1 MIETKDIFEAAAR
14 NADVYTLQ
22 YLGDG
27 LYMLLMEDDR
37 NNGLLPQ
44 KMNSYGVLKVID
56 TVWYNMQFAPRNLT
70 KENADYIEAADAQYD
85 EPVSDEEFCLK
96 SPVRVAEEYEESCE
110 IELDSIGEL
119 ETFEDFANDWEE
131 IESDDGHLELYQ
143 DN

>member
-1 MIETKDIFEAAAR
+1 MIPTTDIFEAAQR
-14 NADVYTLQ
+14 NADVYHMQ

-70 KENADYIEAADAQYD
+70 KEMADGIEAADARYD
-85 EPVSDEEFCLK
+85 EDCDVS
-96 SPVRVAEEYEESCE
+96 
-110 IELDSIGEL
+110 
-119 ETFEDFANDWEE
+119 DWEE
-131 IESDDGHLELYQ
+131 IESDDGHRELY
-143 DN
+143 DDLDICDTVLE

>member
-1 MIETKDIFEAAAR
+1 MISTTDIFEAAAR

-85 EPVSDEEFCLK
+85 EPVSDEEFCLT

>member
-1 MIETKDIFEAAAR
+1 MISTTDIFEAAQR
-14 NADVYTLQ
+14 NADVYHMQ

-70 KENADYIEAADAQYD
+70 KEMADGIEAADAQYD
-85 EPVSDEEFCLK
+85 EE
-96 SPVRVAEEYEESCE
+96 
-110 IELDSIGEL
+110 
-119 ETFEDFANDWEE
+119 NWEE
-131 IESDDGHLELYQ
+131 IESDDGHRELY
-143 DN
+143 DDLDIADTVLE